1 MIERGEG
8 FAADDFRVVADE
20 AIGAFAD
27 GHRALGVAA
36 QGQARNAERRR
47 LFLYAAAVG
56 EHQSAVA
63 VELQKIQ
70 IAERL
75 GKRQPLHLAD
85 AFHQAEFFEPRSR
98 SRMHREDD
106 RQALL
111 NRRHRLDNAGE
122 RRAIINVRRA
132 MHGHCRE
139 LSGPRLEARENRGLL
154 RPFEAAEQRIDHYI
168 ADEAN
173 LMRGDAFAL

>member
-1 MIERGEG
+1 LSPRRRVAVSPRLSSASGAACCFKRIDDADCRVSVPEFRHAPAWRRMIERGEG

-63 VELQKIQ
+63 VELQKI
-70 IAERL
+70 
-75 GKRQPLHLAD
+75 
-85 AFHQAEFFEPRSR
+85 
-98 SRMHREDD
+98 
-106 RQALL
+106 
-111 NRRHRLDNAGE
+111 
-122 RRAIINVRRA
+122 
-132 MHGHCRE
+132 
-139 LSGPRLEARENRGLL
+139 
-154 RPFEAAEQRIDHYI
+154 
-168 ADEAN
+168 
-173 LMRGDAFAL
+173 